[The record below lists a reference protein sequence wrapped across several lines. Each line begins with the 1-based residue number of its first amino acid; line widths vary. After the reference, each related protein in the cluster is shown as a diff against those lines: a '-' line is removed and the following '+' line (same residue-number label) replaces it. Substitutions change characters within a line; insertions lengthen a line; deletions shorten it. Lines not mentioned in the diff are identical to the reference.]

1 MSQADTWYV
10 RLPDGR
16 TFWAASTTIVR
27 QHLNAGRI
35 TVDSLVRRSPQEE
48 WVALEWTEE
57 FADLTTRRSPNGAA
71 QMATVAKTAPRNP
84 TVVSSVG
91 ATSRLEALPRRTAG
105 IREIIHELLAAL
117 DSALIRRKLLI
128 ACVAGGL
135 GGLLLACARMG
146 PPDAEEFPL
155 PLWWGVTGLFAA
167 VIAAV
172 GGGLLTRMTSIELSR
187 LRPARWPETISGLGR
202 LVSRLLLAYLLIPG
216 VALLAIA
223 YLRW

>member
-57 FADLTTRRSPNGAA
+57 FADLTTGRSSNGAA
-71 QMATVAKTAPRNP
+71 QTATAAKTASRNP
-84 TVVSSVG
+84 TAVPSTGVASG
-91 ATSRLEALPRRTAG
+91 LEPLPMRTAG
-105 IREIIHELLAAL
+105 VRDLIHELLAAL
-117 DSALIRRKLLI
+117 DSALVRRKLLI

-135 GGLLLACARMG
+135 GGVLLACARMG
-146 PPDAEEFPL
+146 PPDAAELPP
-155 PLWWGVTGLFAA
+155 PLWWGVAGLFAA

-172 GGGLLTRMTSIELSR
+172 SSGLLTRMTSIELSR
-187 LRPARWPETISGLGR
+187 LRP
-202 LVSRLLLAYLLIPG
+202 
-216 VALLAIA
+216 
-223 YLRW
+223 